1 MSNLFVL
8 NFFFLNKIFKN
19 RALLF
24 CSWQLKECPEKKFW
38 SSWKILGKTCPKIEN
53 LKNFSKFFSRSD
65 PSLFLD

>member
-24 CSWQLKECPEKKFW
+24 CSWQLKECPEKKIF
-38 SSWKILGKTCPKIEN
+38 EN
-53 LKNFSKFFSRSD
+53 EFGQKMSKNFPNFSPD
-65 PSLFLD
+65 LTQAYIPD